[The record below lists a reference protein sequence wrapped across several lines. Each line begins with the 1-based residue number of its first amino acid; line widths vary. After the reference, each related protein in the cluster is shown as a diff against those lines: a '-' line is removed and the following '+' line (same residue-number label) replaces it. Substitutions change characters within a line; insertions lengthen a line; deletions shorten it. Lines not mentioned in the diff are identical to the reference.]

1 MPMLSWAFLF
11 TQPKKGARHGLAPL
25 PAGRLLPPVKPP
37 GPLSK
42 ARGWSMKTDAK
53 TRGIRPHAPFDP
65 GSFLPPAVNREDP
78 LLLELFEYTEQWVKR
93 FYRARQDHDMQ
104 HVADFISRGLVPDSN
119 DVPSPDH
126 TLSDQLRTFVVTRL
140 HQGVTLKDVA
150 EHFGYSEKHCS
161 NVFRF
166 HVGESFTIYM
176 KRVRLQTAKRLMRN
190 PHKTMRDIA
199 ESIGFQDQFSFSHFF
214 KKETGLSPSAFRNAV
229 FLDSRT

>member
-1 MPMLSWAFLF
+1 
-11 TQPKKGARHGLAPL
+11 
-25 PAGRLLPPVKPP
+25 
-37 GPLSK
+37 
-42 ARGWSMKTDAK
+42 MKTDEKKRHSA
-53 TRGIRPHAPFDP
+53 HSPFDP
-65 GSFLPPAVNREDP
+65 GSFLPPAVNHEDP
-78 LLLELFEYTEQWVKR
+78 LLLELFEYTEKWVKR

-104 HVADFISRGLVPDSN
+104 HVADFISRRLLPDSN
-119 DVPSPDH
+119 DCPPDR

-166 HVGESFTIYM
+166 HVGESFTLYM
-176 KRVRLQTAKRLMRN
+176 KRVRLQTAKRLMGN

-214 KKETGLSPSAFRNAV
+214 KKETGLSPRAFRNAV

>member
-1 MPMLSWAFLF
+1 M
-11 TQPKKGARHGLAPL
+11 
-25 PAGRLLPPVKPP
+25 KPP

-42 ARGWSMKTDAK
+42 ARGCSMKTDDK
-53 TRGIRPHAPFDP
+53 TPFDP
-65 GSFLPPAVNREDP
+65 GSFLPPAVNHEDP
-78 LLLELFEYTEQWVKR
+78 LLLELFEYTENWVKR
-93 FYRARQDHDMQ
+93 FYRARQDHDVQ
-104 HVADFISRGLVPDSN
+104 HVADFISRRLLPNSD
-119 DVPSPDH
+119 DFPSPNR
-126 TLSDQLRTFVVTRL
+126 TLSDQLRKFVATRL

-150 EHFGYSEKHCS
+150 EHFGYSEKYCS

-176 KRVRLQTAKRLMRN
+176 KRVRLQTAKRLMGD